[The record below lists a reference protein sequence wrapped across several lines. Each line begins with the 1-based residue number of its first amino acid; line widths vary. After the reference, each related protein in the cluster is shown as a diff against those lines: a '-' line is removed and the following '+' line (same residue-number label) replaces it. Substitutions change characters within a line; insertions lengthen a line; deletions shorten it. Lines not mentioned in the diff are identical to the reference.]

1 MLIVFI
7 QSYLYIL
14 YHGQYQNTWKNKA
27 TKQPAITNFRIV
39 QSYGYKAWIRV

>member
-1 MLIVFI
+1 MFIVFI
-7 QSYLYIL
+7 QYIL

-39 QSYGYKAWIRV
+39 QFYGYKEWIRV